1 MPQLD
6 SRQVQDLLKNQTLRQ
21 TLSAPETQKILS
33 QLKQKNSAHLQA
45 AAQAAMQG
53 DASGLSHLLQELSRN
68 PDTARAMEE
77 LNRKLSK

>member
-1 MPQLD
+1 
-6 SRQVQDLLKNQTLRQ
+6 
-21 TLSAPETQKILS
+21 
-33 QLKQKNSAHLQA
+33 
-45 AAQAAMQG
+45 MQG